1 MRIALLSYRSKTHC
15 GGQGVYVRHL
25 SHGLVELGHDVEVF
39 SGQPY
44 PDLLDRRVRLTEV
57 PSLDLYREPDPFRV
71 PRPSEIRNSIDL
83 LELLTTWTAGF
94 PEPRTF
100 TMRAARLLAER
111 AADFDVVH
119 DNQSLGTGLLTIADA
134 GLPVVATVHHP
145 ITRDRVL
152 DITAARWWRKPL
164 VHRWYGFLAMQQQVA
179 RQIPDLL
186 TVSSSSAADII
197 SDFGVAPGQL
207 NVVPL
212 GVNTELFKPGSQ
224 PRQPGRVIAIASADT
239 PLKGVRTLLQAV
251 ARLRTVRDLEL
262 RLVAKVEPNGPTHK
276 LIAELGI
283 SDIVHVASGLSDA
296 GLAALLASAE
306 VACIPSLYEGFSLPA
321 VEAMASGTPIVAS
334 RVGALPEVLGTDGA
348 CAELVPPAD
357 VDALTRALGAL
368 LDSPEK
374 RRSLGRAWRERAV
387 NVFSWE
393 AVAAQTVRVYERAI
407 ARGAAPQGAETA
419 EALDGSKGEAQC

>member
-25 SHGLVELGHDVEVF
+25 SRGLIELGHHVEVF

-44 PDLLDRRVRLTEV
+44 PEGLDPRVALTEV
-57 PSLDLYREPDPFRV
+57 PSLDMYREPDPFRIPH
-71 PRPSEIRNSIDL
+71 PREIRDRIDL
-83 LELLTTWTAGF
+83 RELATVWTAGF

-100 TMRAARLLAER
+100 SLRAARLLAGR
-111 AADFDVVH
+111 RDDFDVVH
-119 DNQSLGTGLLTIADA
+119 DNQSLGIGLLKIAA
-134 GLPVVATVHHP
+134 IGLPVVATVHHP

-152 DITAARWWRKPL
+152 DLAAARWWRKPL
-164 VHRWYGFLAMQQQVA
+164 VRRWYGFLEMQERVA
-179 RQIPDLL
+179 RSIPDLL
-186 TVSSSSAADII
+186 TVSSSSAEDIVA
-197 SDFGVAPGQL
+197 DFGVSPEQL
-207 NVVPL
+207 HVVPL
-212 GVNTELFKPGSQ
+212 GVNTDLFKPGSQ
-224 PRQPGRVIAIASADT
+224 PRLSGRIIAIASADT

-251 ARLRTVRDLEL
+251 ARLRTRRDVEL

-283 SDIVHVASGLSDA
+283 SDIVHITSGLSDDE
-296 GLAALLASAE
+296 LAALFASAE

-321 VEAMASGTPIVAS
+321 VEAMASGTPVVAS
-334 RVGALPEVLGTDGA
+334 RVGALPEVVGTDGA
-348 CAELVPPAD
+348 CAELVSPAD
-357 VDALTRALGAL
+357 VDALTRALGEI

-374 RRSLGRAWRERAV
+374 RRSMGKAGRNRAI

-407 ARGAAPQGAETA
+407 AR
-419 EALDGSKGEAQC
+419 C